1 VKLSARP
8 PARQVSHPV
17 HGPVDLA
24 FAALRTLLAGHDAYH
39 LADEHTTART
49 VFVDTAKV
57 DPMDFG
63 IDRDEQH
70 WLYES
75 GRRAATA
82 FLGRWETAA

>member
-1 VKLSARP
+1 
-8 PARQVSHPV
+8 V

-24 FAALRTLLAGHDAYH
+24 FAALRTLLAGHDSYH
-39 LADEHTTART
+39 LDDEHTTERT

-63 IDRDEQH
+63 IDRDRQH

-82 FLGRWETAA
+82 FLDRWHASPDAA